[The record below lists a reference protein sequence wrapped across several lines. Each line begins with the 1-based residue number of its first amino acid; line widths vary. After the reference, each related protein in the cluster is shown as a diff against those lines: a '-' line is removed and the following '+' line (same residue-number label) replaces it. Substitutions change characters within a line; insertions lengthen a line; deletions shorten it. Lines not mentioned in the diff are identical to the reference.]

1 MLHGEI
7 TEDFDICYD
16 NFLGSRLCCLALWLK
31 KKKKIGHSSKQLF
44 LYWNTLKIISKQLL
58 SKVFPSSNIGA
69 NSGFFCLGAL
79 LRGEKMNKSK
89 QMHLHCFLL
98 VFNVLN
104 IFLYRKDSG

>member
-1 MLHGEI
+1 MLPC
-7 TEDFDICYD
+7 FMV
-16 NFLGSRLCCLALWLK
+16 K
-31 KKKKIGHSSKQLF
+31 KKKKNIWTFGHSSKQMF